1 MQGTEILV
9 VDDEKDIRELV
20 SDILQDEGYVT
31 RLAASSDEALKA
43 LDQRVPGAVILDI
56 WLQGS
61 ELDGLGVLELIK
73 QQYPFVPV
81 IMISGHGTL
90 ETAVQAIRI
99 GAYDY
104 VEKPFKTDKLL
115 LLIKRA
121 IEAERLRQ
129 ENRELRKRG
138 TPETDLLGH
147 SSAILHLRSS
157 IEKVAQTSSRVLIS
171 GPSGC
176 GKEVVARQIHQQS
189 KRADAPFVILNAANI
204 SPENMENELLGIQGG
219 IASEGRVIGVLERAH
234 KGTLFVDEI
243 ADMPPAVQ
251 ARFLRILQEQSF
263 MRVGGQTPVNIDV
276 RVISATA
283 KNLPH
288 EIEAGRFREDLYYR
302 LNVVPLRVPP
312 LSERREDIAILA
324 KYFIQRCAAIL
335 GVAPRPLSED
345 AIAVFESCEWPG
357 NVRQLRNVIEW
368 LLIMAPGDQTSP
380 IRASMLPPDLVSGNA
395 ALSRPETN
403 NDMMGL
409 PLRGARELFEKQYLL
424 AQLARFSGNI
434 SKTAQFV
441 GMERSALHRKLK
453 LLGIHSEE
461 E

>member
-1 MQGTEILV
+1 MQSTEILI

-20 SDILQDEGYVT
+20 AEILQDEGYGT

-61 ELDGLGVLELIK
+61 ELDGLGVLEIIK

-81 IMISGHGTL
+81 IMISGHGTV

-104 VEKPFKTDKLL
+104 VEKPFKADKLL
-115 LLIKRA
+115 LLLKRA

-129 ENRELRKRG
+129 ENQELRQRG
-138 TPETDLLGH
+138 TPETELLGN
-147 SSAILHLRSS
+147 SSTILHLRHS
-157 IEKVAQTSSRVLIS
+157 IEKVAQTSSRILIS
-171 GPSGC
+171 GSSGC

-189 KRADAPFVILNAANI
+189 KRSEGPFIILNAANI
-204 SPENMENELLGIQGG
+204 SPENMESELLGIQGG

-234 KGTLFVDEI
+234 KGTLFIDEI
-243 ADMPPAVQ
+243 ADMPAAVQ

-276 RVISATA
+276 RVIAATA
-283 KNLPH
+283 KNLNH

-302 LNVVPLRVPP
+302 LNVVPLRVPA
-312 LSERREDIAILA
+312 LTERREDIAILA
-324 KYFIQRCAAIL
+324 RYFIQRCASLL
-335 GVAPRPLSED
+335 GVAPRPLSD
-345 AIAVFESCEWPG
+345 DTIAVFESCEWPG

-368 LLIMAPGDQTSP
+368 LLIMAPGEQNSP
-380 IRASMLPPDLVSGNA
+380 IRAAMLPPDLVAGNA

-424 AQLARFSGNI
+424 AQISRFSGNI